1 MGDAL
6 QPMLQ
11 ILGTF
16 GGAPRGPVGTP
27 PILDPSTGP
36 IIEENPNH
44 TPIYGPGRY
53 PWDEKIG
60 PEELE
65 QIKKMLPLSIIP

>member
-11 ILGTF
+11 ILSAF
-16 GGAPRGPVGTP
+16 PGGGRGNGIPTIPGGVP
-27 PILDPSTGP
+27 PIQ
-36 IIEENPNH
+36 ENPN
-44 TPIYGPGRY
+44 PGPVYAPGRY